1 MTREKDAHTG
11 GRGRPTATREIAPPR
26 LQSAG
31 INRDTTCRATAG
43 CAEQGCRLNSHFV
56 VREYAPVSRG
66 RHHHVAS
73 EVSGEVIATR
83 PAGNQAERSGFRQ
96 RACHA
101 EAERD
106 GRADCRN
113 KKRRTFS
120 ESRLCIMFRRVLIAR
135 EGAES
140 RRCGQS
146 VGLHAQ
152 VFLLAGISEK
162 MHMKIR
168 GGVLL
173 VRPHSPSSV
182 TSTAYFIHSV
192 VLSHPTWNPPSPR
205 A

>member
-1 MTREKDAHTG
+1 M
-11 GRGRPTATREIAPPR
+11 
-26 LQSAG
+26 
-31 INRDTTCRATAG
+31 
-43 CAEQGCRLNSHFV
+43 
-56 VREYAPVSRG
+56 
-66 RHHHVAS
+66 
-73 EVSGEVIATR
+73 TR
-83 PAGNQAERSGFRQ
+83 PAERRQGVPNKVAGLTHTSWSVNTLQSPVDGTATSPVRSAAKSSQLVPPVTKRNVPGSDNGLATRKLNAMVGPTVETKRGERFR
-96 RACHA
+96 
-101 EAERD
+101 
-106 GRADCRN
+106 
-113 KKRRTFS
+113 K
-120 ESRLCIMFRRVLIAR
+120 SRLCIMFRRVLIAR

-146 VGLHAQ
+146 AGLHAQ

-182 TSTAYFIHSV
+182 TSTVYFIHSV